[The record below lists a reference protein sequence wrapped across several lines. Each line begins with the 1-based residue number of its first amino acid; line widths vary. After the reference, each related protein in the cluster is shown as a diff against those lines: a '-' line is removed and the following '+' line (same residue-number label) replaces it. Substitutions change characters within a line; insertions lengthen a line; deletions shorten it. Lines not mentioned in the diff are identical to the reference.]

1 MGFCFTTFE
10 IRSLHTHKCVDYSV
24 LDKLICEKFS
34 LKFSN
39 EDYGHFPFH
48 EAEMPQ
54 KSISWAGLIHT
65 IVYYSDIDC
74 GTRRKSEILG
84 ALIYVIK
91 HAIHFPMRMI
101 DILSRLLDFIYDE
114 QKMYIYV
121 SVHPDKYDPSYLY
134 KNIYTH
140 KMILK
145 NETGLFECDEDGK
158 LLSYYPSI
166 KVLRDKTEVLERH
179 AHWRNSYN
187 RPCIHSMIV
196 PDGVTSFC
204 QDFFRGG
211 MIDGD
216 LVLPKTLKM
225 IGTDMDDC
233 VFANTYI
240 GRIILPDSI
249 ETIGIFA
256 FGNSEIEEFVY
267 PDKIIEL
274 PYLRQ
279 FKGTKINRLL
289 LSQNVFEY
297 LQVQGRRIE
306 SLFNSSD
313 TSILDYIL
321 Y

>member
-1 MGFCFTTFE
+1 MGFCFSTYE
-10 IRSLHTHKCVDYSV
+10 IRSLHTQKCVDYNE

-48 EAEMPQ
+48 EDEMPQ
-54 KSISWAGLIHT
+54 KSISWAGLIHAT
-65 IVYYSDIDC
+65 VYYSDIDY

-84 ALIYVIK
+84 ALVYVIK

-121 SVHPDKYDPSYLY
+121 SIHPDKYDPPYLY
-134 KNIYTH
+134 KNIYAH

-166 KVLRDKTEVLERH
+166 EVLMEKNEVRERYTN
-179 AHWRNSYN
+179 WICSYY

-196 PDGVTSFC
+196 PEGVTSFC
-204 QDFFRGG
+204 KDFFRGG
-211 MIDGD
+211 MIGGD

-225 IGTDMDDC
+225 IGTDTEDC
-233 VFANTYI
+233 VFAETNI

-249 ETIGIFA
+249 ESIGIFA
-256 FGNSEIEEFVY
+256 FGNSEIKEFVY
-267 PDKIIEL
+267 PNKIIEL
-274 PYLRQ
+274 QYLRQ

-297 LQVQGRRIE
+297 LQVQGLPIE
-306 SLFNSSD
+306 SLFNPSD
-313 TSILDYIL
+313 TKILDYIL

>member
-1 MGFCFTTFE
+1 MGFCFSTYE
-10 IRSLHTHKCVDYSV
+10 IRFLHTQKCVDYNE

-48 EAEMPQ
+48 EDEMPQ

-65 IVYYSDIDC
+65 IVYYSDIDY

-84 ALIYVIK
+84 ALVYVIK

-134 KNIYTH
+134 KNIYAH

-166 KVLRDKTEVLERH
+166 EVLMEKNEVRERYTY
-179 AHWRNSYN
+179 WDSYY
-187 RPCIHSMIV
+187 RPFIHSMII
-196 PDGVTSFC
+196 PEGVTSFSGN
-204 QDFFRGG
+204 FFRGG
-211 MIDGD
+211 YIAG
-216 LVLPKTLKM
+216 TLKLPSTINT
-225 IGTDMDDC
+225 IGSEEDTC
-233 VFANTYI
+233 VFANTSI

-249 ETIGIFA
+249 ESIGTCA
-256 FGNSEIEEFVY
+256 FGYSEIEEFVY
-267 PDKIIEL
+267 PNKIIEFQ
-274 PYLRQ
+274 YLRQ
-279 FKGTKINRLL
+279 FEGARINRLL
-289 LSQNVFEY
+289 LPPNVSCY
-297 LQVQGRRIE
+297 LQTQDRCIE
-306 SLFNSSD
+306 SLFNPCD
-313 TSILDYIL
+313 TKIMSCIVF
-321 Y
+321 